1 MYFLCSVLVFCVLAW
16 RSQII
21 FRTERRA
28 RWLLLGGLVGQLALA
43 MFANSRVDKPDAM
56 SPAGT
61 CVPRRTLQRRG
72 HSGSGGADPEDGA
85 ERVWESATFWW
96 LLYSTLFD
104 LAMLVATSV
113 RLIRTSSGPQGLTK
127 IAKVLVVNN
136 LHYLL
141 GVETCNLVEI
151 IMLIGWTS
159 ALPPLHQTSIAVQIA
174 IGLQMLI
181 GEQEA
186 VYSPTYSRPGYGGS
200 AASRGGTGSGP
211 ATTTGVSG
219 VGTNSEHAGGTSYVS
234 HASSGATKFELQT
247 RTLSHASTRPG
258 TAGSVGTMYPTALH
272 GRRHRADTTST
283 HHALPYIVSKDADL
297 DDHDT
302 ASPPK
307 VPPKGPQPR
316 VTLHHS
322 RYPSAAT
329 LSDLPHNSEEDQVAI
344 EMVDSK
350 AHIGI
355 LSPSAFSPS
364 CPSSIEGI
372 GSSVSFPNHSR
383 HRSSK
388 IIAGSREKF

>member
-21 FRTERRA
+21 FRTERRV
-28 RWLLLGGLVGQLALA
+28 RWLLLGGLVGQFALA

-56 SPAGT
+56 SHAGT
-61 CVPRRTLQRRG
+61 CVPRRTLEHHAQ
-72 HSGSGGADPEDGA
+72 SGGGADPEDGA

-159 ALPPLHQTSIAVQIA
+159 ALPPLHQTSIAIQIV

-186 VYSPTYSRPGYGGS
+186 VYSPTYSRPGFGGS
-200 AASRGGTGSGP
+200 AGSRGGSGTGPGT
-211 ATTTGVSG
+211 ATSTSG
-219 VGTNSEHAGGTSYVS
+219 VGTNTGHTGATSYVS
-234 HASSGATKFELQT
+234 HASSGATKIELQG

-258 TAGSVGTMYPTALH
+258 TAGSVGTYCLSAGY
-272 GRRHRADTTST
+272 GRRQRN
-283 HHALPYIVSKDADL
+283 
-297 DDHDT
+297 DT
-302 ASPPK
+302 ASTFQTLPYVISKEHEFDDDEETPPQ

-316 VTLHHS
+316 LTLHHT

-329 LSDLPHNSEEDQVAI
+329 LSDNRIHSDDEVAI
-344 EMVDSK
+344 EMIESK

-364 CPSSIEGI
+364 CPSSIEGV
-372 GSSVSFPNHSR
+372 GSGVSFSNHSR

-388 IIAGSREKF
+388 LISRSEDKF